1 MFSQLNVTN
10 RKALIEL
17 HCSKADSTTLKRNV
31 KAAGR
36 TNNQFHFK
44 EAGSN
49 YPRTHLEAIK
59 PQI

>member
-1 MFSQLNVTN
+1 MFSRLNVTN
-10 RKALIEL
+10 QNALIEL

-44 EAGSN
+44 EAESN